1 MEGREDMD
9 KRKIRNY
16 IILVV
21 LILLCVAIIGNLGN
35 MHEKINLND
44 SNTRKF
50 YATVERIYRV
60 KNMPESFFIETKEFN
75 ADLFVEKAMCDQV
88 GAQWD
93 YTLHAG
99 DQIAFRILDVHVPSL
114 MHNDSWCH
122 IVELETEGD
131 KNFSLADYNHLAA
144 KYVKPSMIKGSIL
157 LAVCFLSLVWF
168 VHRIRMG

>member
-1 MEGREDMD
+1 MD

-99 DQIAFRILDVHVPSL
+99 D
-114 MHNDSWCH
+114 
-122 IVELETEGD
+122 
-131 KNFSLADYNHLAA
+131 
-144 KYVKPSMIKGSIL
+144 
-157 LAVCFLSLVWF
+157 
-168 VHRIRMG
+168 